1 VGDRMREDG
10 VMWQIVS
17 RRPTVEE
24 YVELRR
30 SVGWPSP
37 DVDRC
42 SRALMASA
50 YAVVGVTG
58 EGAPVGMGRLV
69 GDGAAYLFMV
79 DVVVSPEVQGLGLSG
94 ALTDALAAWA
104 ADSGAG
110 HVALAAA
117 PDVVAF
123 YARRGFALDES
134 SYMRQVGSR

>member
-1 VGDRMREDG
+1 
-10 VMWQIVS
+10 
-17 RRPTVEE
+17 
-24 YVELRR
+24 
-30 SVGWPSP
+30 
-37 DVDRC
+37 
-42 SRALMASA
+42 MASA

-79 DVVVSPEVQGLGLSG
+79 DVVVSPEVQGLGLGG

-117 PDVVAF
+117 PEVVAF